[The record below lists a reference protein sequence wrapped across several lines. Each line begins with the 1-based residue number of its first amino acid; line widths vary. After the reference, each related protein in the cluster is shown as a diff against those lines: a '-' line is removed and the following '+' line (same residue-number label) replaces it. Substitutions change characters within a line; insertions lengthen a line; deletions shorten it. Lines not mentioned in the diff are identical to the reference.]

1 MVKASLNSDDE
12 QNKIADKGKIMT
24 QHHTLPKEMIEIAII
39 EPGGIDK
46 LQPQTS
52 PLPLLAPHYMLV
64 KVGAAGV
71 NRPDIF
77 QRQGSYPPPA
87 DASPIPGLEIAGEVV
102 ALGDSCTHWKVG
114 DRVCALVAGGGYA
127 QYCLVHEDIAL
138 PSMKMSDIEAAALPE
153 NLFTVW
159 ANLFQ
164 LGKLKKGE
172 SVLIH
177 GGTSGIGSIAIMLAH
192 AMGAKVFTT
201 VGSVDKEAVALK
213 LGADYVINYKS
224 KDFAQEIP
232 KLTQNNG
239 VDVIL
244 DIIGGDYV
252 EKNYRVAAKFGRII
266 QVGMMKGMP
275 QNLNMMP
282 MMIKRLIHTGSTMR
296 SRTVEEKS
304 EIAQELRQQ
313 IWPLIASGKVKP
325 IINAVYSLEDVGQA
339 HQLMESGDL
348 IGKVMLDLSSYNIKV

>member
-1 MVKASLNSDDE
+1 
-12 QNKIADKGKIMT
+12 MT
-24 QHHTLPKEMIEIAII
+24 QNYILPKEMIEIAII

-46 LQPQTS
+46 LQPQIS

-102 ALGDSCTHWKVG
+102 ALGEGCTHWKLG

-138 PSMKMSDIEAAALPE
+138 PSMEMSDIEAAALPE

-192 AMGAKVFTT
+192 AIGATVYTT
-201 VGSVDKEAVALK
+201 VGSVEKEAVALR
-213 LGADYVINYKS
+213 LGADYVINYKL

-232 KLTQNNG
+232 ILTNGVG

-252 EKNYRVAAKFGRII
+252 EKNYQVAAKFGRVI

-275 QNLNMMP
+275 KSLNMMP
-282 MMIKRLIHTGSTMR
+282 MMVKRLVHTGSTMR
-296 SRTVEEKS
+296 SRTVEEKAQ
-304 EIAQELRQQ
+304 IAQELKQQ
-313 IWPLIASGKVKP
+313 IWQLVTIGKIKP
-325 IINAVYSLEDVGQA
+325 IINAVYLLDKVGKA

-348 IGKVMLDLSSYNIKV
+348 IGKVMLDLS

>member
-1 MVKASLNSDDE
+1 MTS
-12 QNKIADKGKIMT
+12 KIDKGKLMT
-24 QHHTLPKEMIEIAII
+24 QNHTLPKEMVEIAII

-46 LQPQTS
+46 LQAQVA

-87 DASPIPGLEIAGEVV
+87 DASPIPGLEIAGEIV
-102 ALGDSCTHWKVG
+102 ALGDGCSQWKLG

-138 PSMKMSDIEAAALPE
+138 PSMNMSDIEAAALPE

-192 AMGAKVFTT
+192 AIGAKVFTT
-201 VGSVDKEAVALK
+201 VGSADKEAVALK
-213 LGADYVINYKS
+213 LGADYVINYKL
-224 KDFAQEIP
+224 KDFAHEIP
-232 KLTQNNG
+232 NLTEGKG
-239 VDVIL
+239 VDVVL

-252 EKNYRVAAKFGRII
+252 EKNYQVAAKFGRII

-275 QNLNMMP
+275 KNLNMMP

-296 SRTVEEKS
+296 SRTVEEKA
-304 EIAQELRQQ
+304 EIAQELKQQ
-313 IWPLIASGKVKP
+313 VWPLITSGKIKP
-325 IINAVYSLEDVGQA
+325 IINAIYPLDEVGKA

-348 IGKVMLDLSSYNIKV
+348 IGKVMLDLS